1 MEAFFAEL
9 RQAVSLSGDEFR
21 MLLHHTAGQL
31 AFAEHS
37 WAKSMRLDEE
47 ILSQVGLL
55 LESEEFCQEL
65 ACRCEV

>member
-1 MEAFFAEL
+1 MEGLLALL
-9 RQAVSLSGDEFR
+9 RQAVSLSGDEFK
-21 MLLHHTAGQL
+21 MLLHQTAGQL

-65 ACRCEV
+65 ASRWET